1 MQNRTHYEILG
12 ISEKATA
19 EEIKKAY
26 RKKALA
32 FHPDKNPS
40 PDAGEKFKAINEA
53 NQVLS
58 DAQKRAEYDA
68 SLARERNKKKTPQSS
83 PTPKPSSQSKESYSS
98 SSPKSKSSSESH
110 TYHSPKPSA
119 NTPKN
124 TRPAYETASHSK
136 QTSSSKQYSSEKSNQ
151 PTYSVH
157 RKGFFGNTSSY
168 STQKTPVFQT
178 DQFAVMFALLIQLE
192 LMRQQQVLAMLLLQ
206 AALQSH
212 VHVFNV
218 RQSLHADVDR
228 PSFRVR

>member
-26 RKKALA
+26 RKNALA

-58 DAQKRAEYDA
+58 DAQKRAEYDT
-68 SLARERNKKKTPQSS
+68 SLVRERNKTPQSS
-83 PTPKPSSQSKESYSS
+83 PTSKPSSQPKESYSS
-98 SSPKSKSSSESH
+98 SRSRSSSESH
-110 TYHSPKPSA
+110 TYNSPKPSA
-119 NTPKN
+119 NTPKT
-124 TRPAYETASHSK
+124 TRPVYETSSHSK
-136 QTSSSKQYSSEKSNQ
+136 QTPSSKQHHSAKPSQQK
-151 PTYSVH
+151 YSVH
-157 RKGFFGNTSSY
+157 RRGFFAPSCAD
-168 STQKTPVFQT
+168 QKTSVFKT
-178 DQFAVMFALLIQLE
+178 DQYAVMFALLIQLE

-206 AALQSH
+206 AALQSW

-218 RQSLHADVDR
+218 RQSSEVLHTDVER
-228 PSFRVR
+228 PSVRLR